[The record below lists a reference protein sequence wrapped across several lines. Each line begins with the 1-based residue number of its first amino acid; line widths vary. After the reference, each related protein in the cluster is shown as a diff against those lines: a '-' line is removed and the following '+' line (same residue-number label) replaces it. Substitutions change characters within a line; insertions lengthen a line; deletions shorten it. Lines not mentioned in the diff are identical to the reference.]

1 MQFSSAIMI
10 IRPVFTIIQP
20 LAISLQSGHILV
32 NGVQVTFYLILEIK
46 YLGLATR
53 FQKSVE
59 KYFAIN
65 YLASEEI

>member
-10 IRPVFTIIQP
+10 IRPVFTIIRP

-46 YLGLATR
+46 YLGLTTR

-65 YLASEEI
+65 YLA